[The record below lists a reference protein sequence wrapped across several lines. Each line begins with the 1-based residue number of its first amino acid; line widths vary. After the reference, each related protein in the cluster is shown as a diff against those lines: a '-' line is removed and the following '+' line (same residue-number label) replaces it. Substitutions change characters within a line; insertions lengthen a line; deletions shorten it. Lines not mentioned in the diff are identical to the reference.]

1 MNRIS
6 ALVEKASLWIA
17 KRRALLLGMGFALL
31 VAFPFVFPSTHTQSL
46 AVKVLLYTMLAA
58 SLNVINGYSGQF
70 NIGHMAFYC
79 VGAYTYAIL
88 ATRFGVSFWICL
100 LLSGMMAML
109 AGILVALPTLRLQ
122 GMYLAMVTLGAA
134 EIVNLIASSW
144 TSLTNGALG
153 IKGIPAPVLFSYRL
167 HTTQHF
173 YFILLALAVIMYFLT
188 MRVINSR
195 VGRAWMAIRED
206 QNAARFLGVRIK
218 LYKSIN
224 FAYGAFWAGVAG
236 CVAAAYYQ
244 YISPGMFS
252 ADKGNELLSMLILG
266 GQGTMIGPMAGSLM
280 VISLTEILRFAE
292 QWRMVFYS
300 VLIILMMWFRPQGL
314 MGARDSVLAARLQF
328 RKHKR
333 KV

>member
-1 MNRIS
+1 MNKIS
-6 ALVEKASLWIA
+6 HICENVSAWIY
-17 KRRALLLGMGFALL
+17 KRRIPLLILGIALLT
-31 VAFPFVFPSTHTQSL
+31 VFPFVFTSTHTQSL
-46 AVKVLLYTMLAA
+46 GVKVLLYTLLAA

-70 NIGHMAFYC
+70 NIGHIAFYC

-88 ATRFGVSFWICL
+88 STRIGISFWFCL
-100 LLSGMMAML
+100 LISGVITA
-109 AGILVALPTLRLQ
+109 LVGVLVSLPTLRLQ

-134 EIVNLIASSW
+134 EIINLIASSW

-153 IKGIPAPVLFSYRL
+153 IKGIPSPMFFSHRL
-167 HTTQHF
+167 HTTLHF
-173 YFILLALAVIMYFLT
+173 YFILLIICIIMYFFT
-188 MRVINSR
+188 IRVINSR
-195 VGRAWMAIRED
+195 IGRAWMAIRED
-206 QNAARFLGVRIK
+206 QNAARFLGMRIK
-218 LYKSIN
+218 FYKSIN

-252 ADKGNELLSMLILG
+252 AYKGDELLSMLILG
-266 GQGTMIGPMAGSLM
+266 GQGTMVGPFAGSLM
-280 VISLTEILRFAE
+280 VILLTELLRFAE
-292 QWRMVFYS
+292 QWRMVLYS

-314 MGARDSVLAARLQF
+314 MGARDSALASRIKF